1 LGSFSD
7 AFKSGQQA
15 KQTGIDRARQKES
28 DQTQNAQAW
37 VTNVLAPV
45 VTEAAN
51 DVAAD
56 GKIVMRD
63 NSDSPKIESEVT
75 IAMNGK
81 PPTRLT
87 FIADENGAI
96 KFYRDRS
103 QGNTLGTIATVSQA
117 QVRQLFIQTLQ
128 RLAGPSWKKF
138 ARIQANSAPKPTS
151 SLSALESKSSVIIAD
166 IAISIRE
173 CFAGASHVSEIDGTP
188 RSVIHRP

>member
-1 LGSFSD
+1 MNHQSSANRGRLRAAFCCACPHRELAGQGCHTYINRNSGEEGILGSFSD
-7 AFKSGQQA
+7 AFKSGQLA

-63 NSDSPKIESEVT
+63 NSDSPKIESEVST
-75 IAMNGK
+75 IKQVNGK

-103 QGNTLGTIATVSQA
+103 QGNTLGTIATVSQV
-117 QVRQLFIQTLQ
+117 QVRQLFIQTL
-128 RLAGPSWKKF
+128 A
-138 ARIQANSAPKPTS
+138 
-151 SLSALESKSSVIIAD
+151 
-166 IAISIRE
+166 AI
-173 CFAGASHVSEIDGTP
+173 G
-188 RSVIHRP
+188 RS

>member
-1 LGSFSD
+1 MNHQSSANRGRLRAAFCCACPHRELAGQGCHTYINRNSGEEGILGSFSD

-103 QGNTLGTIATVSQA
+103 QGNTLGTIATVSQV
-117 QVRQLFIQTLQ
+117 QVRQLFIQTL
-128 RLAGPSWKKF
+128 A
-138 ARIQANSAPKPTS
+138 
-151 SLSALESKSSVIIAD
+151 
-166 IAISIRE
+166 AI
-173 CFAGASHVSEIDGTP
+173 G
-188 RSVIHRP
+188 RS

>member
-1 LGSFSD
+1 MGSFSD
-7 AFKSGQQA
+7 AFKSGQLA

-103 QGNTLGTIATVSQA
+103 QGNTLGTIATVSQV
-117 QVRQLFIQTLQ
+117 QVRQLFIQTL
-128 RLAGPSWKKF
+128 A
-138 ARIQANSAPKPTS
+138 
-151 SLSALESKSSVIIAD
+151 
-166 IAISIRE
+166 AI
-173 CFAGASHVSEIDGTP
+173 G
-188 RSVIHRP
+188 RS